1 MNHEIIMAGFGGQ
14 GIMLIGTLLTYAGK
28 EEGKDVSWLPSYGP
42 EMRGGT
48 ANCAV
53 CVSDEGI
60 ASPVVVEPTAA
71 IVMNLPSF
79 ERFHRAV
86 VPGGALIVNSSLIH
100 AEDVRKDI
108 AVYNIPANDEA
119 AQIGSDRVA
128 NMVCLGALLA
138 ATGAVKV
145 ETVVKVLPKVIS
157 ARHHHLLPLNEK
169 ALARGF
175 ELVEEAR
182 EARQAA
188 RQ

>member
-1 MNHEIIMAGFGGQ
+1 MNQEIIMAGFGGQ

-60 ASPVVVEPTAA
+60 ASPVVVEPTSA

-79 ERFHRAV
+79 AKFHKAV
-86 VPGGALIVNSSLIH
+86 VPGGALIVNSSLIR
-100 AEDVRKDI
+100 AEEKREDI
-108 AVYNIPANDEA
+108 AIYEVPANDEA
-119 AQIGSDRVA
+119 QKLGSERVA

-138 ATGAVKV
+138 ATGAVSL
-145 ETVVKVLPKVIS
+145 ETVVAVLPKVIS
-157 ARHHHLLPLNEK
+157 PRHHDLLPLNQK

-175 ELVEEAR
+175 ELVNEAR
-182 EARQAA
+182 APLAA
-188 RQ
+188 K